1 MNPWEEAKSGL
12 HKIAGH
18 SDGSVRL
25 FFAPGRVNILG
36 EHIDYNGGWVMPCAI
51 DKGIYAAVKTNTE
64 SVIRIYSHS
73 QNTPCIIPLH
83 KEIDSAAYIG
93 WQRYPAGVIL
103 EINRMATVK
112 QGFDAYLVSD
122 FPEGSGLSSSAA
134 LEALVGKMILETSA
148 IKKISDRQLAMLCKQ
163 AENEFVGVQCG
174 IMDQYAV
181 IFGKKNALVMLD
193 CENIAHEWVPFD
205 ASPYRLLVIDTQK
218 PRTLAGSAYN
228 ERKMQCVKALEQLQ
242 HFRPVQNLCEA
253 ELSDLQHLDD
263 YTLIKRARHVITENK
278 RVEFA
283 RNSLLEVKF
292 IHLGELMYQSHA
304 SLRNDYEVSC
314 KELDCIVEFT
324 RQHEAGLG
332 ARMTGAGFGGCAIAL
347 VHERGLERYKE
358 QLQKFYFYQTESA
371 CLIYEVQPSA
381 GVHEYIPSV

>member
-1 MNPWEEAKSGL
+1 MNYWEQAISRLQE
-12 HKIAGH
+12 ITGH
-18 SDGSVRL
+18 LDGQIRL
-25 FFAPGRVNILG
+25 FFAPGRVNVLG

-51 DKGIYAAVKTNTE
+51 DKGIYAAVKTNAD

-73 QNTPCIIPLH
+73 QHTPCIVPLK
-83 KEIDSAAYIG
+83 KEINSAAYSG

-103 EINRMATVK
+103 EINCIAPVT
-112 QGFDAYLVSD
+112 QGFDAFLVSNL
-122 FPEGSGLSSSAA
+122 PQGSGLSSSAA
-134 LEALVGKMILETSA
+134 LEALVGKIVLETSS
-148 IKKISDRQLAMLCKQ
+148 IKKISDRQLAILCKK
-163 AENEFVGVQCG
+163 AENDFVGVQCG

-181 IFGKKNALVMLD
+181 IFGKKNALVLLD
-193 CENIAHEWVPFD
+193 CENIVHEWVPFD

-218 PRTLAGSAYN
+218 PRILASSAYN
-228 ERKMQCVKALEQLQ
+228 ERKMQCDKALEQLQ
-242 HFRPVQNLCEA
+242 RKRPIQNLCEA
-253 ELSDLQHLDD
+253 ELAVLQHLDD

-283 RNSLLEVKF
+283 RNSLLEGKF

-314 KELDCIVEFT
+314 KELDCIVDFT

>member
-1 MNPWEEAKSGL
+1 MNYWQLAISGL
-12 HKIAGH
+12 KETSSYI
-18 SDGSVRL
+18 DEDLRL

-51 DKGIYAAVKTNTE
+51 DKGIYAAVKTNQE
-64 SVIRIYSHS
+64 SVIRIYSYSH
-73 QNTPCIIPLH
+73 NDPCIIPLK
-83 KEIDSAAYIG
+83 KEIDLTTYSS
-93 WQRYPAGVIL
+93 WHRYPVGVFR
-103 EINRMATVK
+103 EINRIASTK
-112 QGFDAYLVSD
+112 KGFDAYLVSD
-122 FPEGSGLSSSAA
+122 LPEGSGLSSSAA
-134 LEALVGKMILETSA
+134 VEALVGKIILHTSSIET
-148 IKKISDRQLAMLCKQ
+148 ISDRQLAMLCKK
-163 AENEFVGVQCG
+163 AENDFVGVQCG

-181 IFGKKNALVMLD
+181 IFGKKNTIVMLD
-193 CENIAHEWVPFD
+193 CENITHEWVPFD
-205 ASPYRLLVIDTQK
+205 SNPYRLLVIDTQK

-228 ERKMQCVKALEQLQ
+228 ERKMQCEKALEQLQ
-242 HFRPVQNLCEA
+242 HIRPIQNLCEA
-253 ELSDLQHLDD
+253 ELADLQHLDN

-283 RNSLLEVKF
+283 RNSLLQGKF

-314 KELDCIVEFT
+314 KELDCIVDFT

-358 QLQKFYFYQTESA
+358 QLQKFYFYQTGSA